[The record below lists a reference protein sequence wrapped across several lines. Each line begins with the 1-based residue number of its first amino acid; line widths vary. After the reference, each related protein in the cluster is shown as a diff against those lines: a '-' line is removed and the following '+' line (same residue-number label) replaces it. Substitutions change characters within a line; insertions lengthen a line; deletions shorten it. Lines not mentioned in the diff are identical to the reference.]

1 MAGRT
6 RNVKTLR
13 FRNFPTQWRG
23 YAFFVEQGYNE
34 QLNLSIINH
43 LEEIRKLLWKESIN
57 FIYFPYL
64 MHEIRDAA
72 VYNFPQMTKG
82 DFSQTATSD
91 ILLQLLDEKKDAEN
105 LPPCIM
111 QYERSEDGIDYVNAF
126 PISILE
132 DADLMPQMEKLLDKQ
147 LSSANVFCSSVP
159 EFTLG
164 DYKPQLP
171 ADETFDEDVKGKMRE
186 VYHQVRDLQLRGVSE
201 WVLKQYLFPEKQ
213 LSRLIITEKYDIILP
228 RLS

>member
-1 MAGRT
+1 MASRT
-6 RNVKTLR
+6 RKVKALR

-72 VYNFPQMTKG
+72 IYNFPQMTKG
-82 DFSQTATSD
+82 DFLQTASSD

-126 PISILE
+126 PISIQE
-132 DADLMPQMEKLLDKQ
+132 DADLMPLMERLLDKN
-147 LSSANVFCSSVP
+147 SPVPKSSV
-159 EFTLG
+159 
-164 DYKPQLP
+164 
-171 ADETFDEDVKGKMRE
+171 
-186 VYHQVRDLQLRGVSE
+186 
-201 WVLKQYLFPEKQ
+201 VLSLNSP
-213 LSRLIITEKYDIILP
+213 
-228 RLS
+228 

>member
-6 RNVKTLR
+6 RKVKALR

-82 DFSQTATSD
+82 ISHR
-91 ILLQLLDEKKDAEN
+91 
-105 LPPCIM
+105 LPPPTFFC
-111 QYERSEDGIDYVNAF
+111 NF
-126 PISILE
+126 
-132 DADLMPQMEKLLDKQ
+132 LMKRKMPRICLLASCNTKE
-147 LSSANVFCSSVP
+147 AR
-159 EFTLG
+159 T
-164 DYKPQLP
+164 
-171 ADETFDEDVKGKMRE
+171 A
-186 VYHQVRDLQLRGVSE
+186 
-201 WVLKQYLFPEKQ
+201 
-213 LSRLIITEKYDIILP
+213 
-228 RLS
+228 

>member
-6 RNVKTLR
+6 RKVKALR

-82 DFSQTATSD
+82 WAT
-91 ILLQLLDEKKDAEN
+91 
-105 LPPCIM
+105 
-111 QYERSEDGIDYVNAF
+111 
-126 PISILE
+126 
-132 DADLMPQMEKLLDKQ
+132 
-147 LSSANVFCSSVP
+147 
-159 EFTLG
+159 
-164 DYKPQLP
+164 
-171 ADETFDEDVKGKMRE
+171 
-186 VYHQVRDLQLRGVSE
+186 HH
-201 WVLKQYLFPEKQ
+201 
-213 LSRLIITEKYDIILP
+213 LSRHLRQAGKPCASICREDSPEHRCLDQP
-228 RLS
+228 PLQFHQ

>member
-6 RNVKTLR
+6 RKVKTLR

-34 QLNLSIINH
+34 LLNLSIINH

-82 DFSQTATSD
+82 DFSQAATSD
-91 ILLQLLDEKKDAEN
+91 ILLQLLDEKKDAE
-105 LPPCIM
+105 
-111 QYERSEDGIDYVNAF
+111 
-126 PISILE
+126 
-132 DADLMPQMEKLLDKQ
+132 K
-147 LSSANVFCSSVP
+147 
-159 EFTLG
+159 
-164 DYKPQLP
+164 
-171 ADETFDEDVKGKMRE
+171 
-186 VYHQVRDLQLRGVSE
+186 
-201 WVLKQYLFPEKQ
+201 
-213 LSRLIITEKYDIILP
+213 
-228 RLS
+228 

>member
-6 RNVKTLR
+6 RKVKALR

-82 DFSQTATSD
+82 DSSQAASSD
-91 ILLQLLDEKKDAEN
+91 ILLQLLDEKKDAE
-105 LPPCIM
+105 
-111 QYERSEDGIDYVNAF
+111 
-126 PISILE
+126 
-132 DADLMPQMEKLLDKQ
+132 K
-147 LSSANVFCSSVP
+147 
-159 EFTLG
+159 
-164 DYKPQLP
+164 
-171 ADETFDEDVKGKMRE
+171 
-186 VYHQVRDLQLRGVSE
+186 
-201 WVLKQYLFPEKQ
+201 
-213 LSRLIITEKYDIILP
+213 
-228 RLS
+228 